1 MDRKTGRRCCFVCW
15 CVLVFCVLAF
25 TGCSSK
31 GKEREELRMA
41 GIAKMDAGDYP
52 GAAAELEA
60 AIQAST
66 GRVGDFEIDVLNY
79 RAEAEYKLGDYAA
92 AAHTYDVLL
101 EVDKAQVD
109 YLYRAASA
117 KALAG
122 DAQGALDAYL
132 EGVELE
138 KKKPGEG
145 NFGRK
150 EVLTAVGEACMDA
163 GLIQEAESLYAEAVK
178 DGVAGPEV
186 FNEMGLRLIESA
198 KAMEDAELQNAEF
211 ERAIEYFRQA
221 AAAGSDKS
229 APAVQAARFNEG
241 VVYELQRRYARALE
255 TFEAYVADYGADE
268 AAQKEILF
276 LQTR

>member
-41 GIAKMDAGDYP
+41 GIAKMDAGDYA
-52 GAAAELEA
+52 GAAADFEA

-101 EVDKAQVD
+101 EVDKTQVD

-138 KKKPGEG
+138 KKKPGRVILGE
-145 NFGRK
+145 RK
-150 EVLTAVGEACMDA
+150 
-163 GLIQEAESLYAEAVK
+163 Y
-178 DGVAGPEV
+178 
-186 FNEMGLRLIESA
+186 
-198 KAMEDAELQNAEF
+198 
-211 ERAIEYFRQA
+211 
-221 AAAGSDKS
+221 
-229 APAVQAARFNEG
+229 
-241 VVYELQRRYARALE
+241 
-255 TFEAYVADYGADE
+255 
-268 AAQKEILF
+268 
-276 LQTR
+276 